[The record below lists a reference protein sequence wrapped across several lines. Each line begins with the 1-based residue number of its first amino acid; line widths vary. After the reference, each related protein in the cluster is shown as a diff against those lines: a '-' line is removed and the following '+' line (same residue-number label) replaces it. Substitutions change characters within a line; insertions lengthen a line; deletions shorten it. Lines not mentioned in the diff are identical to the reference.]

1 MDSSLVESG
10 RIIYVDV
17 KRRSSSLLLT
27 MLGRVTRVTSC
38 VFSAERRIRVRFR

>member
-17 KRRSSSLLLT
+17 KRRSSLLL